1 MLHIQAAI
9 SNTSS
14 TCDTSPWTAQSHEGQ
29 ARLPERRP
37 PCVIVNCVSVIL
49 QASANQGSDSETSF
63 HDRPASSYED
73 SIKAQYQSGEPTGYV
88 SKPEDSNE
96 AFNEQYQQ
104 EQLNHLLQDEQVT
117 FLLIRMHS
125 R

>member
-1 MLHIQAAI
+1 M
-9 SNTSS
+9 
-14 TCDTSPWTAQSHEGQ
+14 
-29 ARLPERRP
+29 LPERRP
-37 PCVIVNCVSVIL
+37 PSDIVSSVSVIL

-96 AFNEQYQQ
+96 VSDEQHQQ

-117 FLLIRMHS
+117 FLFNLIRMHS